1 MISDWPVFQ
10 KAWSFPEA
18 EKAVESFKE
27 AIRGI
32 RNTRTEMNVPMNR
45 KTSLYIVGKDADTCA
60 RYEAC
65 KKSFVNLAF
74 AKEILVQENK
84 DGIGEDAVSVVVSDA
99 VVYMPLE
106 DLVDREKEIKRLKKE
121 QERLAKEIARC
132 QGMLSNPNFVNKA
145 PEAKVNAEKEKLQK
159 YEEMMEKVKTQ
170 LTQMDK

>member
-1 MISDWPVFQ
+1 M
-10 KAWSFPEA
+10 
-18 EKAVESFKE
+18 
-27 AIRGI
+27 
-32 RNTRTEMNVPMNR
+32 
-45 KTSLYIVGKDADTCA
+45 
-60 RYEAC
+60 
-65 KKSFVNLAF
+65 NLAF

-106 DLVDREKEIKRLKKE
+106 DLVDREKEIERLKKE
-121 QERLAKEIARC
+121 QERLTKEIARC

-145 PEAKVNAEKEKLQK
+145 PETKVNAEKEKLQK

>member
-1 MISDWPVFQ
+1 
-10 KAWSFPEA
+10 
-18 EKAVESFKE
+18 
-27 AIRGI
+27 
-32 RNTRTEMNVPMNR
+32 
-45 KTSLYIVGKDADTCA
+45 
-60 RYEAC
+60 
-65 KKSFVNLAF
+65 VNLAF

-106 DLVDREKEIKRLKKE
+106 DLVDREKEIERLKKE

>member
-1 MISDWPVFQ
+1 M
-10 KAWSFPEA
+10 
-18 EKAVESFKE
+18 
-27 AIRGI
+27 
-32 RNTRTEMNVPMNR
+32 
-45 KTSLYIVGKDADTCA
+45 
-60 RYEAC
+60 
-65 KKSFVNLAF
+65 NLAF

-106 DLVDREKEIKRLKKE
+106 DLVDREKEIERLKKE

-170 LTQMDK
+170 LTQMDR

>member
-1 MISDWPVFQ
+1 MC
-10 KAWSFPEA
+10 K
-18 EKAVESFKE
+18 
-27 AIRGI
+27 IRSMQEI
-32 RNTRTEMNVPMNR
+32 
-45 KTSLYIVGKDADTCA
+45 
-60 RYEAC
+60 
-65 KKSFVNLAF
+65 FVNLAF

-106 DLVDREKEIKRLKKE
+106 DLVDREKEIERLKKE

-159 YEEMMEKVKTQ
+159 YEEMMEKVNTQ
-170 LTQMDK
+170 LKQMDK